1 MKIEIRETLDG
12 SHTLYLEELDEHY
25 HSTFGAIQESE
36 HVFIQAGLSICQGRE
51 VSILEIGFGTGLNC
65 YLTLLKAQDSGQH
78 IRYFAVEK
86 FPLTEEVYNS
96 LNYGTYQNESASEI
110 FAALHKAAWDQE
122 SEIGDH
128 FYLHKISG
136 DLLQMNYDLL
146 PNFDLIYFDAFSH
159 EKQPELWEQVVFE
172 RLFAKMKNN
181 SILVTYCAKGSVRR
195 ALQAVGYKVE
205 RISGPPG
212 KREMIRAI
220 KRKDENLNGL

>member
-36 HVFIQAGLSICQGRE
+36 HVFIQAGLSICQRRE
-51 VSILEIGFGTGLNC
+51 VSILEVGFGTGLNC
-65 YLTLLKAQDSGQH
+65 YLTLLRAQDSGQH

-86 FPLTEEVYNS
+86 FPLTQEVYNR
-96 LNYGTYQNESASEI
+96 LNYGTHQNTNASDI
-110 FAALHKAAWDQE
+110 FSTIHKAAWDQE
-122 SEIGDH
+122 SEIVEH
-128 FYLHKISG
+128 FYLFKISG
-136 DLLQMNYDLL
+136 DLLQLNYELL
-146 PNFDLIYFDAFSH
+146 PNFDLIYFDAFSP
-159 EKQPELWEQVVFE
+159 EKQPELWEQIVFE

-195 ALQAVGYKVE
+195 ALQAVGFKVE
-205 RISGPPG
+205 RIPGPPG

-220 KRKDENLNGL
+220 KQKDENLIGL